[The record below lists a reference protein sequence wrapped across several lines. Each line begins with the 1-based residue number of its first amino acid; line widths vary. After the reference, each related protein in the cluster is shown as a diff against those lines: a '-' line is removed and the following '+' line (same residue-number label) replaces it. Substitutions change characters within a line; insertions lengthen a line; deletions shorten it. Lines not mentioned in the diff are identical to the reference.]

1 MLDVEVNKLLSIFF
15 GYIFVLASFNK
26 LDDICLAKNLVV
38 DSEWSLKNVLQRSL
52 ILVVEDVLETFCD
65 LWLPEFKILYTWML
79 S

>member
-26 LDDICLAKNLVV
+26 LDDSLLAKHLVIN
-38 DSEWSLKNVLQRSL
+38 SECSLKNILQRSL
-52 ILVVEDVLETFCD
+52 ILVVEDILETLCD